1 MGAVSPL
8 ASDKARAETTA
19 QDARRCR
26 GPSSGITG
34 YTTVHEADGPCI
46 GEGEAMS
53 QEPAIAHRT
62 SATDIVLKLPLML
75 GSLPLTMLPFLLPL
89 YAKQFGATA
98 LGIGGLFAVAQGMT
112 VLCRPIIGWGVDRWG
127 GRGFCLA
134 GLAGYAGAMGVC
146 ALAAS
151 LTS

>member
-8 ASDKARAETTA
+8 AYDKARTETTA
-19 QDARRCR
+19 QDVRRCR

-34 YTTVHEADGPCI
+34 YTTVHEADGPGI
-46 GEGEAMS
+46 GEEEAMS
-53 QEPAIAHRT
+53 QEPAISHRT

-112 VLCRPIIGWGVDRWG
+112 VLCRPLIGWGVDR
-127 GRGFCLA
+127 
-134 GLAGYAGAMGVC
+134 
-146 ALAAS
+146 
-151 LTS
+151 